1 MSTSL
6 SDPQLTARRPG
17 RPVSMEKRK
26 AILKAARAEFS
37 TLGYR
42 DASMDAIA
50 KKAGVSK
57 RTLYNHFA
65 GKERLFRELV
75 TGFVRDLGERVR
87 LDYDPRSPLHGQ
99 LEDYARRSIEFLKPP
114 GNLRF
119 FRMVF
124 AEHIRNPARVEHGL
138 SAYWKGEYGL
148 TAWVEAACHDGRLAP
163 RDAARA
169 SRIFAGLIRGLFIWP
184 ALLGRKSF
192 ESPELTAETA
202 EAIEMFL
209 AYFTAKQARTQRA
222 GA

>member
-6 SDPQLTARRPG
+6 PDPPLAARRPG

-37 TLGYR
+37 NLGYR

-50 KKAGVSK
+50 DKAGVSK

-75 TGFVRDLGERVR
+75 TGFVRDLGDTVR
-87 LDYDPRSPLHGQ
+87 LGYDRNSPLRVQ
-99 LEDYARRSIEFLKPP
+99 LEDYAQRSIAFLKPP

-124 AEHIRNPARVEHGL
+124 AEHIRNPTRVEHGL
-138 SAYWKGEYGL
+138 SAYWRGEYGL
-148 TAWVEAACHDGRLAP
+148 TAWVEAACRDERLVP
-163 RDAARA
+163 QDAARA

-192 ESPELTAETA
+192 ESPELKAETT

-209 AYFTAKQARTQRA
+209 AYFSQK
-222 GA
+222 